1 VERDGSVESSRA
13 AIAEVKSLILA
24 VVVVVVVVPLDA
36 VEELECAVLFNCLV
50 LTLGIS
56 DVKLP
61 AAEEGSFCRG
71 GEGSLEDEGD
81 GEWSCW
87 RLFLATGS
95 CGRANALD
103 IDVVVGV
110 CLPRRWLKNSSVVF
124 F

>member
-13 AIAEVKSLILA
+13 AIAEVKSLIL

-36 VEELECAVLFNCLV
+36 AEELECAALFNCLF

-71 GEGSLEDEGD
+71 EGSLEDEGD
-81 GEWSCW
+81 GEWSC
-87 RLFLATGS
+87 
-95 CGRANALD
+95 
-103 IDVVVGV
+103 
-110 CLPRRWLKNSSVVF
+110 
-124 F
+124 